1 MQLETISDDGHQL
14 EIGAAKAWREL
25 VVAANADGHDIYLT
39 TAYRSPEHQKR
50 LFAKYMKDMAAWE
63 RSGQTTKKPTPVAP
77 PGRSKHER
85 GEAVDIKV
93 AAFPELLKWLRKNAG
108 RFGWY
113 ETVKS
118 EPWHWEYR
126 P

>member
-1 MQLETISDDGHQL
+1 MQLEVISDQGHKL
-14 EIGAAKAWREL
+14 EKKAAAAWREL
-25 VVAANADGHDIYLT
+25 VTAAGSDGHDIYLT

-50 LFAKYMKDMAAWE
+50 LFAKYVKDIAAWE
-63 RSGQTTKKPTPVAP
+63 RSGRMTAKPTPVAP
-77 PGRSKHER
+77 PGKSAHER

-93 AAFPELLKWLRKNAG
+93 REFPELLKWLRKNAG

-118 EPWHWEYR
+118 EPWHWQYR